1 MKVLSY
7 KPEGYL
13 PGIILDRNS
22 GKFEISG
29 KTCPEDAVEF
39 YDPVFEWLDE
49 YANDPID
56 ETVFNFRLT
65 YFNTV
70 SSKII
75 MMIMFRLEE
84 LSEDGHNVKVK
95 WFYPEDDEDIE
106 EAGVDYEGML
116 EVDFEMIAYDDDE
129 DESDDSNIA
138 DQLIDSL
145 L

>member
-29 KTCPEDAVEF
+29 KTCPEDAIEF

-106 EAGVDYEGML
+106 EAGVDYDGML
-116 EVDFEMIAYDDDE
+116 EVDFEMIAYDDDNP
-129 DESDDSNIA
+129 DDNNIA

>member
-13 PGIILDRNS
+13 PGIILDRDS

-116 EVDFEMIAYDDDE
+116 EVDFEMIAYGDDD

>member
-39 YDPVFEWLDE
+39 YDPVFNWLDE

-84 LSEDGHNVKVK
+84 LAEDGHNVRIK

-106 EAGVDYEGML
+106 EAGADYKGML
-116 EVDFEMIAYDDDE
+116 NIDFEMIAYE
-129 DESDDSNIA
+129 DEEKSDDNDIA